1 MKRRA
6 IVISALLLAACGGG
20 GGGTSGGT
28 KNLAN
33 FEGAAW
39 TGTLTVTLNCAGM
52 TASQQGQGSIT
63 LSAGSGA
70 DLEFSTLP
78 GCTFKFNVSGN
89 TATLANGPVTC
100 SGTQQGV
107 PFTTTVTS
115 YTLTTADGH
124 SMSVNSAATVVT
136 GGQNCAATVAG
147 TLSR

>member
-1 MKRRA
+1 VLRRRRRD
-6 IVISALLLAACGGG
+6 LGRDQEPRQLRRGGLDRNADRDAELRRNDG
-20 GGGTSGGT
+20 EPARPGVDY
-28 KNLAN
+28 A
-33 FEGAAW
+33 
-39 TGTLTVTLNCAGM
+39 VCR
-52 TASQQGQGSIT
+52 
-63 LSAGSGA
+63 SGA

-89 TATLANGPVTC
+89 TATLANGPVSC